1 MCLVSLSNVSKI
13 YGKDENKVIA
23 LDNVSVDFEKGE
35 FVAIIGTSGSGKSTL
50 LHMIGGVDRVTEGEV
65 EIDGAIINKLR
76 EKELSVLRRRKL
88 GFVFQFFN
96 LVPVLNVRENI
107 ELPILLDN
115 KKVDDDYINELIS
128 LLKLDGKELS
138 LPGQLSGGQQQRVSI
153 GRALSNKPEIILAD
167 EPTGNLDSRTAKDI
181 IELLKFSAKKYNQT
195 LIVITHDLDIAAMAD
210 RVISIK
216 DGKIS

>member
-65 EIDGAIINKLR
+65 KIDGAIINKLR

-138 LPGQLSGGQQQRVSI
+138 LPGQLSGGQQ
-153 GRALSNKPEIILAD
+153 
-167 EPTGNLDSRTAKDI
+167 
-181 IELLKFSAKKYNQT
+181 
-195 LIVITHDLDIAAMAD
+195 
-210 RVISIK
+210 
-216 DGKIS
+216 